1 MPSHG
6 RTITKITQSVLPP
19 PPRSLLRK
27 MSPRTQNR
35 HMNHAK
41 NRKNSNRASRNEPL
55 SLNMRQPFKEAET
68 VDPTGLFM
76 QPYAITGRRASPGS
90 DETGESRAKPATSG
104 ALVIRSLPGPRLD
117 DVSQMCNFHLVP
129 ARQLSASSSADLRRL
144 GPPDSEVPAA

>member
-6 RTITKITQSVLPP
+6 MTITKITQSVLPP

-55 SLNMRQPFKEAET
+55 SLNMRHLSKRSY
-68 VDPTGLFM
+68 G
-76 QPYAITGRRASPGS
+76 GS
-90 DETGESRAKPATSG
+90 HRLVHAALCDHRQKGIPRLRWAGGNLPPPAT
-104 ALVIRSLPGPRLD
+104 PR
-117 DVSQMCNFHLVP
+117 
-129 ARQLSASSSADLRRL
+129 
-144 GPPDSEVPAA
+144 G

>member
-6 RTITKITQSVLPP
+6 MMITKITQSVLPP
-19 PPRSLLRK
+19 PPRSLLRE
-27 MSPRTQNR
+27 MAPRTQNR

-76 QPYAITGRRASPGS
+76 QPYAITGRRHPPARMRRRIPRQAS
-90 DETGESRAKPATSG
+90 D
-104 ALVIRSLPGPRLD
+104 LRSACDPLPG
-117 DVSQMCNFHLVP
+117 
-129 ARQLSASSSADLRRL
+129 
-144 GPPDSEVPAA
+144 GPCH